1 MKTQIVYYE
10 KKLCVITMFY
20 VCSVADFISEA
31 YRLLNVRLSIFSKN
45 QISYIISNVIHRG
58 KTLMLCTC
66 EYNNNEV
73 KE

>member
-1 MKTQIVYYE
+1 MKSENVYYE
-10 KKLCVITMFY
+10 KKLCVYLMFY

-31 YRLLNVRLSIFSKN
+31 YRLLNVRLSIFSKKR
-45 QISYIISNVIHRG
+45 ISYIISNVIHRG